1 VRGDR
6 PHDESARQTIVGMPK
21 TVRERL
27 QPMID
32 AGIDYFIVTIPHK
45 AYD

>member
-1 VRGDR
+1 M
-6 PHDESARQTIVGMPK
+6 VGMPEM
-21 TVRERL
+21 VRERL
-27 QPMID
+27 QPMSD